1 MIVIISSIAAA
12 LGSPSV
18 ITQLGTSGSYDK
30 GYVVLII
37 KFLGDTEWW
46 PSGLAKVNSVRA
58 SDSSANG
65 RTVSA
70 PAPLAASPA
79 IPRSAK

>member
-1 MIVIISSIAAA
+1 M
-12 LGSPSV
+12 
-18 ITQLGTSGSYDK
+18 
-30 GYVVLII
+30 
-37 KFLGDTEWW
+37 
-46 PSGLAKVNSVRA
+46 AKVNSVRA

-70 PAPLAASPA
+70 PALLAASPA